1 MHKPDDWTSERVLI
15 CRDSASGLLAA
26 IAIDDTT
33 LGPGLGGVRFRRYP
47 SVEDG
52 VAEARRLAAAMTL
65 KNALAGLPYGGAKSV
80 IFDGGQPSRRAE
92 QIRAF
97 GSHVAQLA
105 GDYVPGVDMGTTGHD
120 LDVMASMGAEVTC
133 AQEDPSPWTALGTFE
148 AIRAA
153 ISVTAQRDDLIGVRV
168 AIQGAG
174 HVGAS
179 LAKLLAEA
187 GAQVLVSDIDPARAR
202 EVADSVGGEV
212 VAPQDFL
219 TTECDVLAPCAV
231 ARVLTPETIPGLRS
245 RVVAGAANDMLD
257 TDECAELLQSRGITY
272 VPDFLTNAGGVIHIH
287 GLSQGWSTDR
297 LDIEVRAI
305 GDRVRDVLVE
315 ANSLGVTPFA
325 AARAQA
331 ERRIE
336 AARRVETSARRGDRC
351 DLVGMRP

>member
-15 CRDSASGLLAA
+15 CRDSGSGLLAA

-80 IFDGGQPSRRAE
+80 IFDGGQPSRRAG

-97 GSHVAQLA
+97 GAHVAQLA
-105 GDYVPGVDMGTTGHD
+105 GDYVPGVDMGTTGRD

-133 AQEDPSPWTALGTFE
+133 AQKDPSPWTALGTFE

-153 ISVTAQRDDLIGVRV
+153 ISVTDQRDLIGVRV

-179 LAKLLAEA
+179 LAQLLAEA
-187 GAQVLVSDIDPARAR
+187 GAEVLVSDIDLARAR
-202 EVADSVGGEV
+202 DVADSVGGEV

-231 ARVLTPETIPGLRS
+231 ARVLTRETIPGLRS

-257 TDECAELLQSRGITY
+257 TDACAELLRSRGITY

-287 GLSQGWSTDR
+287 GLAQGWSADR
-297 LDIEVRAI
+297 LDREVRAI

-315 ANSLGVTPFA
+315 ASRQGVTPFV
-325 AARAQA
+325 AARAEA

-351 DLVGMRP
+351 DLVGVRA